1 MRSPTTRAGTSTPCE
16 PGRSCC
22 VAVSCWARPSS
33 RCFGG
38 EYGTFDWLELRRQE
52 REERATIERLTVE
65 VDSLTR
71 YAKQVQTDRR
81 LLEQLARDNFGMI
94 RKGEY
99 VYRIVIDSLDGE

>member
-1 MRSPTTRAGTSTPCE
+1 VSRQKLLTI
-16 PGRSCC
+16 
-22 VAVSCWARPSS
+22 AVLTGAAVFAL
-33 RCFGG
+33 FGG
-38 EYGTFDWLELRRQE
+38 EYGTFDWLELKRQE
-52 REERATIERLTVE
+52 REQRATIERLTVE